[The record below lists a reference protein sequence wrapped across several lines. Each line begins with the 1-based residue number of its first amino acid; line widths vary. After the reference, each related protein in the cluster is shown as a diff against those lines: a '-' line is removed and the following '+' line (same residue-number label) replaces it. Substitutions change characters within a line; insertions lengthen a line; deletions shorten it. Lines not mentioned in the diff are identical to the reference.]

1 MISVSDIKTKIRQI
15 TYRLKRDFLAVE
27 NIVLIIAIIL
37 CLLWTYQSITAMSRN
52 WTLSERLSTEKKS
65 LELLEVEIDTLELE
79 NAYYQTEEYQE
90 LAARRLAGKQLPGEK
105 MVYLPANSEVAKT
118 KHQPIATKTN
128 EKTYSNVD
136 KWIHFLFP
144 DKF

>member
-1 MISVSDIKTKIRQI
+1 MSEIKNKVTRTINH
-15 TYRLKRDFLAVE
+15 LKRDFLAVE
-27 NIVLIIAIIL
+27 NIVLVIAIIL

-52 WTLSERLSTEKKS
+52 WTLSERLSVEKKS

-105 MVYLPANSEVAKT
+105 MVYLPENSEAAKT
-118 KHQPIATKTN
+118 KHQTVATKNT
-128 EKTYSNVD
+128 EKTYSNLD
-136 KWIHFLFP
+136 KWVHFLFP

>member
-1 MISVSDIKTKIRQI
+1 MISVSTIQQKISHI
-15 TYRLKRDFLAVE
+15 IYRLKHDYFAIE
-27 NIVLIIAIIL
+27 NIVLIIAIFL

-52 WTLSERLSTEKKS
+52 WTLSERLSSEKKS

-79 NAYYQTEEYQE
+79 NAYYRTEEYQE
-90 LAARRLAGKQLPGEK
+90 LAARRFANKQLPGEK
-105 MVYLPANSEVAKT
+105 MVYLPENSETAKN
-118 KHQPIATKTN
+118 KYQSVATKTR
-128 EKTYSNVD
+128 EKTLSNFD